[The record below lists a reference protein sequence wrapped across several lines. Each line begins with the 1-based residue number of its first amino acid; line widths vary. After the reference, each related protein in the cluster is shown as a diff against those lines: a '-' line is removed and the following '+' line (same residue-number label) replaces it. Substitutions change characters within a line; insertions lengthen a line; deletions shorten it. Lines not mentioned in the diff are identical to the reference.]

1 MLLKRA
7 VLFMAVIAAV
17 SVMVGASALGRSA
30 DPRKSHKVTGHGA
43 SAAIAGKGIPG
54 VKGSTQK
61 SAGEIKVKPGGT
73 GGVLSK
79 IVFDGGTASH
89 GTTTVFLPLGSWGGP
104 FTAKTTFNPD
114 GSLTIV
120 IHNKVTHGTGIY
132 KGVTGNVTVVS
143 HAATAS
149 ATVHTFTVQGKIK
162 Y

>member
-7 VLFMAVIAAV
+7 VLLIAVVAAI
-17 SVMVGASALGRSA
+17 SVTIGTAALGRSA
-30 DPRKSHKVTGHGA
+30 DPRTSHKVTGHGA
-43 SAAIAGKGIPG
+43 SAAIAGKGTPG
-54 VKGSTQK
+54 VKGSTQR
-61 SAGEIKVKPGGT
+61 SAGEITVKPGGT

-120 IHNKVTHGTGIY
+120 IKNKVTHGTGIY
-132 KGVTGNVTVVS
+132 RGATGHVTVIS
-143 HAATAS
+143 HAATVS
-149 ATVHTFTVQGKIK
+149 ATVHTFTFKGKIK